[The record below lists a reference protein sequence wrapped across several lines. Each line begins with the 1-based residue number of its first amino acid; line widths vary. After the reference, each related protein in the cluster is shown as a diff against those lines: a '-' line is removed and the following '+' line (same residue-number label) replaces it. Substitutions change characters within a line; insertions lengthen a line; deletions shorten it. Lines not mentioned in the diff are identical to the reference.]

1 LDYLKLVFRV
11 DAGIASARAARKQCC
26 DGWGGCHDRGR
37 ARRGE
42 ADAVMPLKIPRQVG
56 FIVSTEACERFSY
69 YGMLSILMLYL
80 KNQLN
85 LAEAG
90 AKEVVHLFK
99 MAVYFLPVAGALLA
113 DYVWGRYGTILS
125 LSLFYCLGHATL
137 ALFEGQLWG
146 IYAGLALIA
155 IGAGGIKPCV
165 SAFVG
170 DQFAGDDHGLMPRV
184 YGLFYWAVNLGAM
197 FAFALIPLV
206 RDHAGY
212 RWAFGVPGLFMG
224 LATLVFW
231 LGSPQYIKREP
242 ARRAHREEASGKS
255 LEDGWRS
262 VGRIAVVL
270 LPVPVFWALYDQINS
285 SWVVQG
291 ARMRSFALFSYQVD
305 AERIQSVSALL
316 VLLWVPILT
325 LWVYP
330 LLERRRWAPTPLRR
344 MGAGMLFTAL
354 SFVICAWLERRL
366 EQGESLS
373 LTWQLL
379 PYVVLEL
386 GEVLVS
392 ATGLEFAYS
401 QAPGSKKSFVMSLWL
416 LTTSLGNFLVAA
428 ITALNSHFVHARGST
443 EFLFYAGL
451 MVLVLGIFALLACRF
466 QYVRHRPAT

>member
-1 LDYLKLVFRV
+1 MG
-11 DAGIASARAARKQCC
+11 AN
-26 DGWGGCHDRGR
+26 DGRGR
-37 ARRGE
+37 PLAGRTV
-42 ADAVMPLKIPRQVG
+42 AVMPVKIPRQVG

-80 KNQLN
+80 KNQLQ
-85 LAEAG
+85 LPEAE
-90 AKEVVHLFK
+90 AKEVMHLFK
-99 MAVYFLPVAGALLA
+99 MAVYFLPVAGAFLA
-113 DYVWGRYGTILS
+113 DYVWGRYATILR
-125 LSLFYCLGHATL
+125 LSLFYCLGHAAL
-137 ALFEGQLWG
+137 AVFEGQLWG

-170 DQFAGDDHGLMPRV
+170 DQFPSDERGLMARV

-197 FAFALIPLV
+197 FAFALVPLL
-206 RDHAGY
+206 RDHFGY

-224 LATLVFW
+224 LAAFVFW
-231 LGSPQYIKREP
+231 LGSRHYIKRAP
-242 ARRAHREEASGKS
+242 ARIARARGQAEARSERS
-255 LEDGWRS
+255 WRS

-285 SWVVQG
+285 SWVLQG
-291 ARMRSFALFSYQVD
+291 ARMRTFEVLSYTVD

-316 VLLWVPILT
+316 VLIWVPLLT
-325 LWVYP
+325 LGVYP
-330 LLERRRWAPTPLRR
+330 LLERRGWTPTPLRR
-344 MGAGMLFTAL
+344 MGAGMFFTAL
-354 SFVICAWLERRL
+354 SFVLCAWLEWRL
-366 EQGESLS
+366 DGGETLS

-401 QAPGSKKSFVMSLWL
+401 QAPGSKKSLVMSLWL
-416 LTTSLGNFLVAA
+416 LTTSLGNLLVASV
-428 ITALNSHFVHARGST
+428 TALNSRFVHARGST

-451 MVLVLGIFALLACRF
+451 MLGVLFIFVLLASRF
-466 QYVRHRPAT
+466 QSAPDSSAASP